1 MDLAGGV
8 AAAAVTR
15 DLPGGPVPVLSLEAG
30 REIARLCGVAARDVD
45 ECALRQGVWPERH
58 LRNHAACT
66 VVEQLRLL
74 TACAA
79 VVGLG
84 GLGGHVLEL
93 LARAGVGHI
102 RACDGDRFEATNL
115 NRQLLST
122 EDGLGGSKAEA
133 ARSRLARINSSVEAD
148 VRDVFLDE
156 AGMRELLHGA
166 DLAVDCLGGLAQRKA
181 LQDAARDVGIPLVT
195 AAMAGLTAFV
205 ATVLPGAAGPA
216 DFLGG
221 AGQPSGEDILGTP
234 PESVAVA
241 AAFQGAE
248 CLRLLRG
255 RTSALDGR
263 MLVVDLRSMAFETL
277 SLG

>member
-1 MDLAGGV
+1 MDLATEV

-15 DLPGGPVPVLSLEAG
+15 DLPGGPMPVLGLEAG
-30 REIARLCGVAARDVD
+30 RGIARRRGVAVRDAD
-45 ECALRQGVWPERH
+45 EAALRQGVWPERY
-58 LRNHAACT
+58 LRNHAASSIE
-66 VVEQLRLL
+66 EQLRLL
-74 TACAA
+74 TSRAA
-79 VVGLG
+79 VLGLG
-84 GLGGHVLEL
+84 GLGGHLLEL

-102 RACDGDRFEATNL
+102 RACDGDRFEVTNL
-115 NRQLLST
+115 NRQLLSG
-122 EDGLGGSKAEA
+122 EDNLGRSKAEA
-133 ARSRLARINSSVEAD
+133 ARERLARINSSVEAD

-156 AGMRELLHGA
+156 AGMRELLRGV

-181 LQDAARDVGIPLVT
+181 LQDAARDAGVPLVT

-221 AGQPSGEDILGTP
+221 SGQASGEDILGAP
-234 PESVAVA
+234 PESVALA
-241 AAFQGAE
+241 ATLQAAE

-255 RTSALDGR
+255 RAPALDGR
-263 MLVVDLRSMAFETL
+263 MLVADLSIPSFETL